1 MSWTRYLKTKKFGV
15 WFLVFCFFF
24 KDLLELNI
32 KCKGRIWIL
41 QLKNDIIENN
51 SDETSSLRKKGKSR
65 TVFGSH
71 NFHEITMAYP
81 MRYARTWRYKLI
93 HNINYWTPFPIDQ
106 DFYLSPTFQDLLQRT
121 YNNQS
126 LHWYK
131 PSLRAYYQ
139 RWFSVGICKYK
150 PGYKSHDLL

>member
-1 MSWTRYLKTKKFGV
+1 MLLRQTGLFPFRIVTTTKIKTKKFGV
-15 WFLVFCFFF
+15 GFLVFCSFL
-24 KDLLELNI
+24 KDLLGLNI

-51 SDETSSLRKKGKSR
+51 NDETSSLRKKGKSR

-93 HNINYWTPFPIDQ
+93 HNINYWAPFPIDQ

-121 YNNQS
+121 HYNQV
-126 LHWYK
+126 
-131 PSLRAYYQ
+131 
-139 RWFSVGICKYK
+139 F
-150 PGYKSHDLL
+150 PGSSTLIFLFTF

>member
-1 MSWTRYLKTKKFGV
+1 
-15 WFLVFCFFF
+15 
-24 KDLLELNI
+24 
-32 KCKGRIWIL
+32 
-41 QLKNDIIENN
+41 
-51 SDETSSLRKKGKSR
+51 
-65 TVFGSH
+65 
-71 NFHEITMAYP
+71 MAYP

-139 RWFSVGICKYK
+139 RPEYELFDLKVDPEEKYNVAEK
-150 PGYKSHDLL
+150 PNYKVCH

>member
-1 MSWTRYLKTKKFGV
+1 MV
-15 WFLVFCFFF
+15 CFI
-24 KDLLELNI
+24 KDLHGLSI

-139 RWFSVGICKYK
+139 RPEYELFDLKVDPEERYNVAEKPNYK
-150 PGYKSHDLL
+150 VCH